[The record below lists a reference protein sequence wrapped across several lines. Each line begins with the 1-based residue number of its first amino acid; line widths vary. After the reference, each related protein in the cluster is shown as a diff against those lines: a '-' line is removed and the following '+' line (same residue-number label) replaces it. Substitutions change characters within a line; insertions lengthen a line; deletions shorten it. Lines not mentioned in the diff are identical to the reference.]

1 MSDTKC
7 PTPTPTRGMSDR
19 LSENY
24 AIMSDK
30 QRTKM
35 RITVRLST
43 DLLQLLRN
51 IKGKTL
57 SDKIRTAI
65 KLATLYQEE
74 EDL

>member
-1 MSDTKC
+1 
-7 PTPTPTRGMSDR
+7 
-19 LSENY
+19 
-24 AIMSDK
+24 
-30 QRTKM
+30 M